1 MTTRQTL
8 LLADDDPAVT
18 DSLAPFLE
26 RAGFHVLVAIDGK
39 NALEKAQSHKP
50 DMIILDVLMPRLVRV
65 PGSCVMG
72 TAACPEPGFTLVP
85 GYPNKDATV
94 LPLAW
99 SLDGSAAVIVHSEQ
113 SGTARISARSMT
125 AGSWAVPSSH
135 PTACSWLSL
144 TAVRQVNGCMFTR
157 SMKVNIIS

>member
-18 DSLAPFLE
+18 DSLAPIPE

-65 PGSCVMG
+65 PGACVMG
-72 TAACPEPGFTLVP
+72 TAACPELGFTLVP

-94 LPLAW
+94 LPLTW

-125 AGSWAVPSSH
+125 AGSWVVPSFH
-135 PTACSWLSL
+135 PTAGSWLSPI
-144 TAVRQVNGCMFTR
+144 AARQVNGCMFTL
-157 SMKVNIIS
+157 